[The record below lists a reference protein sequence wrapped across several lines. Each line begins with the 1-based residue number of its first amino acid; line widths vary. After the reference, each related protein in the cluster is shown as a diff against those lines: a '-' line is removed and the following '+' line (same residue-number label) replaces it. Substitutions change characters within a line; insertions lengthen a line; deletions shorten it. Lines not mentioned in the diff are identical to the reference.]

1 MIELKQ
7 VSRYYQG
14 ERGVRI
20 AALKEISLQINA
32 GEFVCIT
39 GPSGAGKST
48 LLNILGC
55 LDRPSGGSYR
65 LAGRDIRDLGP
76 DSLALLRGQIFG
88 FLFQSYKLLDS
99 TTALD
104 NVELPAIYAGMTRG
118 ARRKRAAELLAKLGL
133 AHRTEHFPRELS
145 GGEQQRVAIARAL
158 MNGGRVILADEP
170 TGALDRKNGAEV
182 LGTLARLAE
191 QGHTVIIISHSPAIA
206 SHAARR
212 IELRDGRVV
221 NDSGVSVTSTPMD
234 DKPPPTPYANRSV
247 LAGFSRAIW
256 AGRTS
261 LRANLSRGARLRA
274 GLTLAGISTAVCL
287 GAAMMSVGE
296 GFYRDSVALANEMG
310 LDRILV
316 QPKNR
321 TFALPNGKGDED
333 ALEQVGRLT
342 ISDAAA
348 IEEQVDNVRAVSP
361 AMYLFANVRREDIS
375 REMMVKAYVD
385 LGTKGHRGR
394 YGYRLGAGEHISRQE
409 DDGLERVAL
418 LGGDYPGVEKVR
430 EMLFPRAENPLGQ
443 EILINDIAFRVKGIY
458 EGFVDFMIQVP
469 FKTATALLTSRREV
483 DEIFVF
489 VEDTDRIFE
498 TASVV
503 RDLGIRRHGT
513 DVMEIWHPGQDIEAA
528 RQARRQLRFVLGM
541 IAGLVLLVSNLS
553 MMSIKL
559 VSIGARYQEI
569 GIRMAVGARQRD
581 IQWQFFGETFLIGVI
596 GGLLGVVV
604 ALACLPV
611 LAYFDIPSVPVAW
624 FFAVPFVCAL
634 CLSLLAAVA
643 PARRAAR
650 LDPVEALAA
659 D

>member
-20 AALKEISLQINA
+20 TALKEISLRINA

-55 LDRPSGGSYR
+55 LDRPSSGSYR
-65 LAGRDIRDLGP
+65 LAGRDIRELGP
-76 DSLALLRGQIFG
+76 NSLARLRRQIFG
-88 FLFQSYKLLDS
+88 FLFQSHKLLDS
-99 TTALD
+99 TTALE
-104 NVELPAIYAGMTRG
+104 NVELPAMYAGMTRG
-118 ARRKRAAELLAKLGL
+118 ARRRRATELLATLGL
-133 AHRTEHFPRELS
+133 ASRTEHLPTELS
-145 GGEQQRVAIARAL
+145 GGEQQRVSIARAL

-182 LGTLARLAE
+182 LDTLARLAE
-191 QGHTVIIISHSPAIA
+191 QGHTVIIISHNPAIA

-212 IELRDGRVV
+212 IDLRDGRVV
-221 NDSGVSVTSTPMD
+221 NDSGVSATSTPMD
-234 DKPPPTPYANRSV
+234 YRSPSTPYVNRSV

-256 AGRTS
+256 TGWTS
-261 LRANLSRGARLRA
+261 LRANLSREARLRA
-274 GLTLAGISTAVCL
+274 ALTLAGISTAVCL
-287 GAAMMSVGE
+287 GAAMLSVGE
-296 GFYRDSVALANEMG
+296 GFFRNSVALANEMG

-316 QPKNR
+316 YSKNR
-321 TFALPNGKGDED
+321 TFAMPDGGGDED
-333 ALEQVGRLT
+333 ALERVGQLT

-361 AMYLFANVRREDIS
+361 AMFLFANVRREDVS

-409 DDGLERVAL
+409 DDDLERVAL
-418 LGGDYPGVEKVR
+418 LGGEYPGMENIR
-430 EMLFPRAENPLGQ
+430 EQLFPRAENPLGQ
-443 EILINDIAFRVKGIY
+443 EILINDIAFRVKGFY
-458 EGFVDFMIQVP
+458 EGFVDFMLQVP
-469 FKTATALLTSRREV
+469 FKTAASLLTSRREV

-498 TASVV
+498 TASAV

-513 DVMEIWHPGQDIEAA
+513 DVLDIWHPGQDIEAA
-528 RQARRQLRFVLGM
+528 RQIRRQLRFVLGV

-581 IQWQFFGETFLIGVI
+581 IQWQFFGETLSIGVI
-596 GGLLGVVV
+596 GGLLGVIV
-604 ALACLPV
+604 ALACLPL
-611 LAYFDIPSVPVAW
+611 LAYFGIPSEPVAW

-634 CLSLLAAVA
+634 SLSLLAAVA

-650 LDPVEALAA
+650 LDPVKALAF